1 MGKKKTCCI
10 LTPCSGSGNRMEDT
24 PLKQLFFSSLYLFD
38 SIFFGIVWIDKL
50 NNYVKGVYFNVK
62 ETGKR
67 FLAMVAKTKK
77 CFINNKK
84 KNLATSKK

>member
-1 MGKKKTCCI
+1 MGKKKNVLHFDPMFWVWQWDGRYTI
-10 LTPCSGSGNRMEDT
+10 ETT
-24 PLKQLFFSSLYLFD
+24 FFISLYLFD

-50 NNYVKGVYFNVK
+50 DNYVKGVYFNVK

-67 FLAMVAKTKK
+67 FLVMVAKTKK